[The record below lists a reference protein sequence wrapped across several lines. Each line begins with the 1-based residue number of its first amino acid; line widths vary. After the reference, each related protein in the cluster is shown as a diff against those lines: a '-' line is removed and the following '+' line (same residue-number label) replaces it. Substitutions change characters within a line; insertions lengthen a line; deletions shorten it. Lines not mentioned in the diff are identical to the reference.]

1 MLTEKRQEEILKL
14 LEGNGSVTVQ
24 ELTDKFGA
32 SESTIRRDLNTLHN
46 RGVLV
51 KVFGGAIKNEMKMQV
66 KEEEVARR
74 IEYNKAEKERIA
86 KFAASL
92 IVPGDFVYLDAGTTT
107 GAMIPYLEQQ
117 DVTYVTNAVSHGL
130 QLAEK
135 GHHVILIGGELKAI
149 TEAIVGNEAYHNLQK
164 FNFTKG
170 FFGTNGADIK
180 AGFTTPDM
188 NESLIKECAMKHT
201 REIYVLCDSQKF
213 HQICP
218 ICFAKFEEAVVIT
231 DALPDASYE
240 KYTNIEVV

>member
-107 GAMIPYLEQQ
+107 GAMIPLISMELITFSTPQSHTPSVKSCAAYPSLPLLS
-117 DVTYVTNAVSHGL
+117 VAVQPAAEHSCQWWVSFTDHSAD
-130 QLAEK
+130 QLC
-135 GHHVILIGGELKAI
+135 L
-149 TEAIVGNEAYHNLQK
+149 
-164 FNFTKG
+164 
-170 FFGTNGADIK
+170 
-180 AGFTTPDM
+180 
-188 NESLIKECAMKHT
+188 CAPHSQSPLPK
-201 REIYVLCDSQKF
+201 LCS
-213 HQICP
+213 
-218 ICFAKFEEAVVIT
+218 A
-231 DALPDASYE
+231 
-240 KYTNIEVV
+240 